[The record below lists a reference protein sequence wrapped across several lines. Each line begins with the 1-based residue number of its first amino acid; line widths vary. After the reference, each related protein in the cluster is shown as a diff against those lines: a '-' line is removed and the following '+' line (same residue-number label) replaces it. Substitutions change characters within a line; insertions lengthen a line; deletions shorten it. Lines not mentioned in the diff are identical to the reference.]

1 MFFGEYR
8 HTLDTKGRIFLPAK
22 LRDELGEK
30 FWVCKGM
37 GKCLQVFTDEAW
49 NDFCAKLDDLAA
61 AQARHI
67 KLYFY
72 SGANETALDAQGR
85 IALSPAH
92 REFACLDKN
101 VVIVGNR
108 THLEI
113 WSEAEWEAEQ
123 ASLDS
128 EAITASLLE
137 MGF

>member
-8 HTLDTKGRIFLPAK
+8 HTLDAKGRLFLPAK
-22 LRDELGEK
+22 LREELGEK
-30 FWVCKGM
+30 FWVCKGI

-49 NDFCAKLDDLAA
+49 SEFCARLDTLAA

-72 SGANETALDAQGR
+72 SGANESSLDGQGR
-85 IALSPAH
+85 IALTPMH
-92 REFACLDKN
+92 REFAGLEKN
-101 VVIVGNR
+101 VVIIGNR

-123 ASLDS
+123 SSLDS
-128 EAITASLLE
+128 EAITAQLLSV
-137 MGF
+137 GF

>member
-49 NDFCAKLDDLAA
+49 NDFCAKLDNLAA

-92 REFACLDKN
+92 REFAGLDKN

>member
-30 FWVCKGM
+30 FWVCKGI
-37 GKCLQVFTDEAW
+37 GKCLQIFTDEAW
-49 NDFCAKLDDLAA
+49 NDFCTRLSTLATA
-61 AQARHI
+61 ESRHI
-67 KLYFY
+67 QLYFY
-72 SGANETALDAQGR
+72 SGANETTLDAQGR
-85 IALSPAH
+85 IALSSTL
-92 REFACLDKN
+92 RDFAGLEKN
-101 VVIVGNR
+101 VVIIGNR

-123 ASLDS
+123 SRLDS
-128 EAITASLLE
+128 EAITASLLA